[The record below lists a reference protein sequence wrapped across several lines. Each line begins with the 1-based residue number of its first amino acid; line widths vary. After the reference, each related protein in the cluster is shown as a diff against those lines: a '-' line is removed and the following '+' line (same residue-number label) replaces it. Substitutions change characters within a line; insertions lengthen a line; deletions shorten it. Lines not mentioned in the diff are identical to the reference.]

1 MQCLRIMVAEESF
14 EELVQQVQAVVVAS
28 LANQDVP
35 FESIVSKLKKDRDM
49 SRHPLVQLAFVVHS
63 QHDLG
68 RLVLLDGVETKS
80 LEGPATSR
88 FDLEFHFYQKPDGLQ
103 GDVVFSTDLYA
114 PETIENMLGVFS
126 N

>member
-35 FESIVSKLKKDRDM
+35 FENIVSKLKKDRDL

-63 QHDLG
+63 QQDLG
-68 RLVLLDGVETKS
+68 QLM
-80 LEGPATSR
+80 LEGLKTETLQGVAASR
-88 FDLEFHFYQKPDGLQ
+88 FDLEFHFFQKPDGLQ

-114 PETIENMLGVFS
+114 PETIENMLAVFS